1 MSKVNWDDHRKAF
14 IEQKAQSGITA
25 KEYCEH
31 YGLLYNTARRELNGK
46 ALAAIGD
53 HNHDHSD
60 DHASDHQNDHTR
72 KEDLIIRRNGRKLR
86 HSAALEEMLEPREE
100 TAEQTDA
107 KKKPNASHAKKIIS
121 AGDQHSGRPKHIAK
135 PRGEGKPFEEG
146 NETKLVA
153 NRRGNPRPQDYESA
167 LKLLGEG
174 VEACARSVLI
184 DSMAHM
190 DLLKRTMARAIELF
204 ELEADNLESGRNK
217 DGEGGGGPHPILK
230 MIKLMIEVGYLI
242 NDHATRV
249 ASIASGTDKNR
260 RDNEKHVLTHYA
272 GEVISCAYELR
283 EEKDWDLLQT
293 AEYIERHGITL
304 PESLSRRLENELK
317 NAEPPLDETGAV
329 TEDELDQDARK
340 FREQQATSVAFVEAR
355 RAEVAAL
362 VDISGFGDA

>member
-14 IEQKAQSGITA
+14 IELKAQSGITV

-31 YGLLYNTARRELNGK
+31 YGLPYNTARRELNGK
-46 ALAAIGD
+46 ALATMSD
-53 HNHDHSD
+53 HNHDHSS

-86 HSAALEEMLEPREE
+86 HSAALEDMLEPCEE

-107 KKKPNASHAKKIIS
+107 KKKPNASHAKKIIN
-121 AGDQHSGRPKHIAK
+121 AGDQDSGRPKHIAK

-174 VEACARSVLI
+174 VEACARSVLM

-190 DLLKRTMARAIELF
+190 DLLKRTIARAIELF
-204 ELEADNLESGRNK
+204 ELEADNLENGINK

-242 NDHATRV
+242 HDHATRV
-249 ASIASGTDKNR
+249 ASISSDTDKKR
-260 RDNEKHVLTHYA
+260 RDNERHALTHYA
-272 GEVISCAYELR
+272 GEVISCAYQLR
-283 EEKDWDLLQT
+283 EEKDWGLLQT
-293 AEYIERHGITL
+293 AEYIERNGITL

-317 NAEPPLDETGAV
+317 NAEPPVDETGAV
-329 TEDELDQDARK
+329 TENELDRDARK